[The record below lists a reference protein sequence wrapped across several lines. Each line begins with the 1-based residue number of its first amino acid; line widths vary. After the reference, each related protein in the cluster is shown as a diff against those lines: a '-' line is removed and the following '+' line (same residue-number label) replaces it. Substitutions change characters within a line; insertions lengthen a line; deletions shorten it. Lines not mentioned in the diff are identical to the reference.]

1 MPIATALDDRQTR
14 VFDALLGQSEKLSG
28 MYRTAIEI
36 LAVSPSPGCEIARV
50 SVICHCGRELMNGVP
65 SVMSE
70 IDIPRPDP
78 SSDSLK
84 NRLPELL
91 KTVDLDIA
99 QDLVPVPQ
107 SAAKTLSDLISA
119 VAQEQGRN
127 RKLASAVVTNGTD
140 ERHPAIRQWL
150 EAQRYFAK
158 WTHLDRTANSSREL
172 PSDGALYANL
182 RVVEDVI
189 EARAGLF
196 FENLHA
202 LEDILSGANTISGGG
217 SA

>member
-1 MPIATALDDRQTR
+1 M
-14 VFDALLGQSEKLSG
+14 
-28 MYRTAIEI
+28 

-50 SVICHCGRELMNGVP
+50 SVICHCVRELMNGVP

-84 NRLPELL
+84 NKLPELL
-91 KTVDLDIA
+91 KTVDLSVE
-99 QDLVPVPQ
+99 QDLVPVPR

-127 RKLASAVVTNGTD
+127 RKLASVVVTNGTD
-140 ERHPAIRQWL
+140 DRHPAIRQWT
-150 EAQRYFAK
+150 EAQRFFAK
-158 WTHLDRTANSSREL
+158 WTHLDRMADSSRKV
-172 PSDGALYANL
+172 PSDDELYANL
-182 RVVEDVI
+182 RIVEDVI
-189 EARAGLF
+189 EARSGLF
-196 FENLHA
+196 FESLHA
-202 LEDILSGANTISGGG
+202 LKDILSEANALSEGG